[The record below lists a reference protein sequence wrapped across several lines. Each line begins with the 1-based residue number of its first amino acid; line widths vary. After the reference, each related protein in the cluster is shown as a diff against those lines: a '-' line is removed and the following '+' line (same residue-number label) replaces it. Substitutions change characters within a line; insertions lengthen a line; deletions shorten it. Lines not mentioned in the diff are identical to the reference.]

1 MFRQKELKWFYQYGA
16 SEIYPEAWQGF
27 LDEIKPEERSN
38 LMEAYRKIFNGED
51 QEKNSPLQELGRNGK
66 PQQAI

>member
-1 MFRQKELKWFYQYGA
+1 MLRRKELEWFINGA

-27 LDEIKPEERSN
+27 LDEIKPDERSN

-51 QEKNSPLQELGRNGK
+51 QEKTLRCKN
-66 PQQAI
+66 